1 MEVLNV
7 LNSNSLI
14 TNSKPEKQKGIV
26 DKYIAILDKANKTSA
41 CKQVYAGVHK
51 KQLNDPDLN
60 QFFKF
65 KGWL

>member
-1 MEVLNV
+1 MLVK
-7 LNSNSLI
+7 I
-14 TNSKPEKQKGIV
+14 KIEKKHRIYIIFILLLGVI
-26 DKYIAILDKANKTSA
+26 DKYIATLDKANKTNA